1 MANLKNLTR
10 RIRSFNLEHP
20 KFVGEAGDNGIGKP
34 ESLTLLPLETK
45 VVDIEALSCAEIKAA
60 LNPTKGRPTLRVL
73 A

>member
-1 MANLKNLTR
+1 MPNLKNLTR

-20 KFVGEAGDNGIGKP
+20 KFVAEAGDNGLGNP
-34 ESLTLLPLETK
+34 ESLTLLPLEAK
-45 VVDIEALSCAEIKAA
+45 VVPDEALLCREIKAA